1 MSLKQFLIV
10 ALALAPIGACDKS
23 NTVEQNQ
30 SKGIDDTPPSRV
42 GSGLNPHMPNA
53 VHAGSGEVMGSA
65 AMQPGAANNE
75 MGSAAGAGAG
85 SAAGSA
91 AAGATSGSA
100 AGASADPAGGGGSG
114 AGR

>member
-10 ALALAPIGACDKS
+10 ALALAPIGACGKS

-42 GSGLNPHMPNA
+42 GSGLNPHMPNP
-53 VHAGSGEVMGSA
+53 VHAGSGDVMGSA

-75 MGSAAGAGAG
+75 MGSAAGAG

-91 AAGATSGSA
+91 AAGATGGSA
-100 AGASADPAGGGGSG
+100 AGSAAGSG
-114 AGR
+114 AGADSQRR